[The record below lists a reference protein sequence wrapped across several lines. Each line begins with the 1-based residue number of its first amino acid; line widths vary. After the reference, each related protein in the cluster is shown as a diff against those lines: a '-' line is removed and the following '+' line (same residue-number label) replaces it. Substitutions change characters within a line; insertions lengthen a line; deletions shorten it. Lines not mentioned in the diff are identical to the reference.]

1 MIEIIK
7 DRNDDGEQD
16 LGNVAEKL
24 DVVTLLDDLIN
35 PLLQQ
40 HSVKFLCRDR
50 VRPSRTWNSRIR
62 KPVRT
67 TVRREMNMTGA
78 VTKYLQDVASLNL
91 HLSSV

>member
-40 HSVKFLCRDR
+40 HSVKFLCRDS

-91 HLSSV
+91 LLSSV